1 MRPVFQHAA
10 RTLSDSAAL
19 TFCAARPSAIASIP
33 RNSKPCFQ
41 CQFRAFTRP
50 SKTNRL
56 STVSEQVRR
65 LSSTPKTLQD
75 KPTSSEPGSEIR
87 KEPSVDT
94 RAEPIEPVSPE
105 PSATPRPPTEES
117 SKPPPTPEPE
127 PVQKVPDEQLPSHRQ
142 GLRWELYKRLSA
154 WMDEMLPKL
163 ILVGQKVNSFTGTDY
178 SGIEALRRE
187 IQQQER
193 LVKARRAQVDAAK
206 SELETALAL
215 QTASQK
221 EVVGLLER
229 KHSWSASDLERYMA
243 LIRSEHL
250 NEQAVRNAKEA
261 VQSAD
266 RALEEARAHLE
277 KRERAQYHEEQ
288 IWSDTIRRNS
298 TWVTFGLMGVN
309 ILLLLSQLVVI
320 EPWRR
325 RRLVREIKNALD
337 ERTMSTPV
345 PVAASTSTVA
355 AERTPAE
362 QIIEPAAAQKPVN
375 SAVEKEIDSVVEPA
389 GVKIEEAESKPSTSI
404 PDPERGTFTVS
415 VDPSGP
421 ETTVPIPEAVPS
433 GAPSFARTHASPESL
448 TEKVEIFLEDCK
460 QQIHELFSEKM
471 VSVRKIDL
479 TTAALQGAAAGVVL
493 TGAIVMAIL
502 NLGGK

>member
-1 MRPVFQHAA
+1 MRSVFQHAA
-10 RTLSDSAAL
+10 RILSDCTAL
-19 TFCAARPSAIASIP
+19 TFCAARPSAVASIP
-33 RNSKPCFQ
+33 RKSKPCFQ
-41 CQFRAFTRP
+41 SQFRTLTRP
-50 SKTNRL
+50 SNTKRP
-56 STVSEQVRR
+56 STVSQELRR
-65 LSSTPKTLQD
+65 ISSTSRALQD
-75 KPTSSEPGSEIR
+75 KPISTEPDSTPWKPSSEEAQPE
-87 KEPSVDT
+87 T
-94 RAEPIEPVSPE
+94 TEPVSPE
-105 PSATPRPPTEES
+105 QSAGPSPTEES
-117 SKPPPTPEPE
+117 FKSPPTSEPE

-142 GLRWELYKRLSA
+142 GLRWEIYKRLSA

-178 SGIEALRRE
+178 SGIEALRLE

-193 LVKARRAQVDAAK
+193 LVKARRAQVEAAK
-206 SELETALAL
+206 SELETAQAQ

-266 RALEEARAHLE
+266 RALEEARSHLE

-337 ERTMSTPV
+337 ERTMTTPI
-345 PVAASTSTVA
+345 PVAAAPASA
-355 AERTPAE
+355 AE
-362 QIIEPAAAQKPVN
+362 AALPSDQQGN
-375 SAVEKEIDSVVEPA
+375 NAVVPSNPNHTVETDIDSVVEPA
-389 GVKIEEAESKPSTSI
+389 GIKVEDAETKPLE
-404 PDPERGTFTVS
+404 PAQDPERGTFTVS

-421 ETTVPIPEAVPS
+421 ETTVPIPEVTSSESPS
-433 GAPSFARTHASPESL
+433 SIGTQARPESL
-448 TEKVEIFLEDCK
+448 PDQVEIFIEDCK
-460 QQIHELFSEKM
+460 RRIHELFSEKV
-471 VSVRKIDL
+471 VSVRKIDM
-479 TTAALQGAAAGVVL
+479 TTAALQGAAAGAVL
-493 TGAIVMAIL
+493 TGAIVMAVL